1 MRVYVSDEAQESW
14 FVNVCSVFGA
24 YHGVHLYRRSIR
36 YNPTDQFRTSLKAF
50 VAFDDTHFAQLGSL
64 PTPIR
69 GVALF
74 PVFSRAS
81 LPPTAMT
88 TKKAARHSRRC
99 PAWLLAAIVGLCA
112 VPSLLVG
119 QELQMPESDTGS
131 FVAKESLLPGRLFEV
146 VQQSICGPATDPVWT
161 PLTIDTLFSE
171 GWDEAWISPPSG
183 SGGAPRM
190 GWVNAADGHFNRNFI
205 MDYLYTD
212 RVPGTTSASPHS
224 NLNLGVFQFQ
234 SPLSRRLWISLDVP
248 FPATSQSVNGV
259 PGKSSFG
266 DFNVST
272 RVMLHETQDLSVNAG
287 LGVRTD
293 VGDPSTGTGQT
304 RLYPQ
309 GQFWRDIGSG
319 FVLRGGFGV
328 DIATNPSLSPSATVS
343 QLALGRFLTPHDAA
357 PFGDLCLSLA
367 LVVRNNLGGNDPTS
381 FVSLTPAIRTHL
393 GRNYFLLAGWEVPV
407 AGPVPFQERL
417 TFQFIKVF

>member
-1 MRVYVSDEAQESW
+1 MSTQ
-14 FVNVCSVFGA
+14 
-24 YHGVHLYRRSIR
+24 
-36 YNPTDQFRTSLKAF
+36 
-50 VAFDDTHFAQLGSL
+50 
-64 PTPIR
+64 
-69 GVALF
+69 
-74 PVFSRAS
+74 
-81 LPPTAMT
+81 
-88 TKKAARHSRRC
+88 AAPHSRRR
-99 PAWLLAAIVGLCA
+99 PVWLLAAVLGLFA
-112 VPSLLVG
+112 LPALVFG
-119 QELQMPESDTGS
+119 QELQLSETDAGAL
-131 FVAKESLLPGRLFEV
+131 VQKESSRPGGWFEV
-146 VQQSICGPATDPVWT
+146 VRQSICGPGTDPPWT
-161 PLTIDTLFSE
+161 PLTIDTLFTK
-171 GWDEAWISPPSG
+171 GWDEAWIKPPSG

-205 MDYLYTD
+205 LDYLFTD

-234 SPLSRRLWISLDVP
+234 SPLSRRLWISLDLP
-248 FPATSQSVNGV
+248 FPASSQSINGV

-293 VGDPSTGTGQT
+293 VGDPSTGVGQT

-319 FVLRGGFGV
+319 FVIRGGFGV

-343 QLALGRFLTPHDAA
+343 QLAVGRFLTPHDAA
-357 PFGDLCLSLA
+357 PFGDLALSLG
-367 LVVRNNLGGNDPTS
+367 LVVRNNLGGNDPSS

-407 AGPVPFQERL
+407 VGPVPFQERL
-417 TFQFIKVF
+417 NFQFIKVY